1 MDGEEEQEK
10 EMKIAV
16 NKVKTKKV
24 GLAFSFK
31 PNCVSR
37 KKEKRIRQVGWKVSK
52 VFLGCMLL

>member
-1 MDGEEEQEK
+1 MVILDILMVAPPSHMDGEEEQEK

-37 KKEKRIRQVGWKVSK
+37 RRKKN
-52 VFLGCMLL
+52 